1 MINQESRIKKKMNAI
16 LENKHHQIRQEV
28 RRFAE
33 EKIKPVIG
41 DFESREEFPVELVKE
56 MGVSGFFGMY
66 LPEQYGGRGTDYL
79 SYIIAVEEVSRID
92 SSMGATLAA
101 HNSLGIGPV
110 YEFGSEEQKQKY
122 LPGLCTGE
130 RLWAFGL
137 TEENAGSDARGV
149 ETTAV
154 QVDRN
159 YLVNGSKKFITNGGS
174 SIASGISIVAITGE
188 NEGKKEY
195 TAVLVDRE
203 THGFVREPMKRKLVW
218 RAADNAML
226 YFNDCLVPVE
236 NQLGEK
242 GQGLKIMLKTLD
254 SGRLSIAAMGLGLA
268 QGAFEMARKYAK
280 QRKQFGKSLAEFQVI
295 SFKLADMALK
305 IENARNTLYN
315 ACWLKDHG
323 HAYGKQAA
331 MAKLYCAEIAREV
344 ADEAVQIFGGNGLFA
359 NPEWP
364 IERFYRD
371 QRLLQIGEGTSE
383 ILRMVISRSVLNE
396 E

>member
-1 MINQESRIKKKMNAI
+1 MNAI
-16 LENKHHQIRQEV
+16 LTERHHQIRQEV

-33 EKIKPVIG
+33 EKIKPLIG
-41 DFESREEFPVELVKE
+41 DFEAREEFPVELVKE
-56 MGVSGFFGMY
+56 MGASGLFGMY
-66 LPEQYGGRGTDYL
+66 LPQKYGGRGTDYL

-110 YEFGSEEQKQKY
+110 YDFGTEAQKQKY

-137 TEENAGSDARGV
+137 TEENAGSDAKGV
-149 ETTAV
+149 ETTAKY
-154 QVDRN
+154 QAGEF
-159 YLVNGSKKFITNGGS
+159 LVNGSKKFITNGGS
-174 SIASGISIVAITGE
+174 ELAAGITIVAITGE
-188 NEGKKEY
+188 KNGKKEY
-195 TAVLVDRE
+195 TAILVDRE
-203 THGFVREPMKRKLVW
+203 TPGFVREPMKKKLVW

-226 YFNDCLVPVE
+226 YFNDCRVPLE
-236 NQLGEK
+236 NQLGSA
-242 GQGLKIMLKTLD
+242 GLGLKVMLKTLD

-268 QGAFEMARKYAK
+268 QGAFEMAKKYAK

-295 SFKLADMALK
+295 SFKLADMAFK

-315 ACWLKDHG
+315 ACWLKDNG
-323 HAYGKQAA
+323 HQFSKQAA
-331 MAKLYCAEIAREV
+331 MAKLYCSEIAREV
-344 ADEAVQIFGGNGLFA
+344 ADEAMQIFGGNGLFC

-383 ILRMVISRSVLNE
+383 ILRMVIARSILNE